1 MRRLLSRTL
10 PAVLVFTLA
19 AGAAHSVQITY
30 LAEGLLYAP
39 PDGLPS
45 LAINDPWKLT
55 FTIDYGVAGSGDSTE
70 KTYPG
75 AIVAYTLILEPS
87 TPLLTV
93 TDTSADIK
101 VHNEAGNDFFLVH
114 DTAVPATTLDGKVLY
129 EIGFFV
135 SDSIGTALDNTDI
148 PGSALLT
155 DLSPFWFRISER
167 RRRLGSRNPRTNNR
181 PPSRHRLGGVRSGKA
196 TALAPLETGNDA
208 VTERSR

>member
-1 MRRLLSRTL
+1 L

-155 DLSPFWFRISER
+155 DLSPFDWNEIQLYFNGTGFEFLNGGVDSVVVIPEPTTALLLATGLAGFAAAR
-167 RRRLGSRNPRTNNR
+167 RRRSL
-181 PPSRHRLGGVRSGKA
+181 H
-196 TALAPLETGNDA
+196 
-208 VTERSR
+208 

>member
-1 MRRLLSRTL
+1 L

-155 DLSPFWFRISER
+155 DLSPFDWNEIQLYFNGTGFEFLNGGVDSVVVIPEPTTALLLATGLAGFAAAR
-167 RRRLGSRNPRTNNR
+167 RRRQ
-181 PPSRHRLGGVRSGKA
+181 RLR
-196 TALAPLETGNDA
+196 
-208 VTERSR
+208 